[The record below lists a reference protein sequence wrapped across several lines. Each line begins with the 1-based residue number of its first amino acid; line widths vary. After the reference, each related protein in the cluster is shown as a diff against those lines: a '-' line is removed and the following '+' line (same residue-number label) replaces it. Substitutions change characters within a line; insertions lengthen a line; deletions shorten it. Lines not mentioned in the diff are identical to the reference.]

1 MLLLLVVD
9 ERNTSEKWVAPTQLS
24 VAYVIVILQVSPK
37 HRNRG
42 VCEPFL
48 SLLPTL

>member
-9 ERNTSEKWVAPTQLS
+9 ERNTSEKWVAPTRLS
-24 VAYVIVILQVSPK
+24 VAYVVVILQVSP
-37 HRNRG
+37 NTEIG
-42 VCEPFL
+42 GAYEPFL